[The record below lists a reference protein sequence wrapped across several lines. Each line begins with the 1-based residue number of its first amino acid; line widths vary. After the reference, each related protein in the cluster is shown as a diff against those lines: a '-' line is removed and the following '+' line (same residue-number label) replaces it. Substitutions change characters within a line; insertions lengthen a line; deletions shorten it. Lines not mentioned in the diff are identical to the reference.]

1 MSNFSS
7 NMTNNDSASFDLFA
21 KPETDDLAEHLA
33 KGSYQWTNKFTKVL
47 GVAAIVVALLSAGA
61 WYGHH
66 SATSAANTSLGT
78 SLNSLRS
85 AFGGGAGGT
94 AGGAAAAAGG
104 VAGGGGSF
112 GGVRVTGTITK
123 VAGTSVT
130 MTLDD
135 PTQSGSLKSGDAAR
149 ISDLGAGPA
158 PAGAPATTQSASAAP
173 KSQAPSAPKTSSKTA
188 STPKPAVNG
197 APPGAGRGGFFS
209 DPAVQACLTKQG
221 VTITPGVRPDR
232 SDPKVMAAFAKC
244 LPGFAQ
250 RPTTPG
256 QPATTP

>member
-1 MSNFSS
+1 MSNLS
-7 NMTNNDSASFDLFA
+7 NNMSNNESASFDLFA

-33 KGSYQWTNKFTKVL
+33 KGSYQWTNKYTKFL
-47 GVAAIVVALLSAGA
+47 GITAIVVALLSAGA

-66 SATSAANTSLGT
+66 SATSAANSSLGT

-85 AFGGGAGGT
+85 AFGAGTGATG
-94 AGGAAAAAGG
+94 GGAATATGG
-104 VAGGGGSF
+104 FGGGGGGF

-149 ISDLGAGPA
+149 ITDMGAGAA
-158 PAGAPATTQSASAAP
+158 PVVPQASAAP
-173 KSQAPSAPKTSSKTA
+173 KSSSKTPT
-188 STPKPAVNG
+188 TPKPAVST
-197 APPGAGRGGFFS
+197 APSGRGRGGFFS
-209 DPAVQACLTKQG
+209 DPTIQACLTKAG

-232 SDPKVMAAFAKC
+232 TDPKVAAAFAKC
-244 LPGFAQ
+244 LPGFGQGRGAGPQ
-250 RPTTPG
+250 SAPTP
-256 QPATTP
+256 

>member
-1 MSNFSS
+1 MSNPSS
-7 NMTNNDSASFDLFA
+7 NMNNNDSASFDLFA

-33 KGSYQWTNKFTKVL
+33 KGSYQWTNKYTKFL
-47 GVAAIVVALLSAGA
+47 GITAIVVALLSAGA
-61 WYGHH
+61 WFGHH
-66 SATSAANTSLGT
+66 SATNAANSSLGT
-78 SLNSLRS
+78 SLNSLRT
-85 AFGGGAGGT
+85 AFGGGAGV
-94 AGGAAAAAGG
+94 APGAT
-104 VAGGGGSF
+104 GGGGGGF

-250 RPTTPG
+250 RPTTAG

>member
-1 MSNFSS
+1 MSNLS
-7 NMTNNDSASFDLFA
+7 NNMSNNESASFDLFA

-33 KGSYQWTNKFTKVL
+33 KGSYQWTNKYTKFL
-47 GVAAIVVALLSAGA
+47 GITAIVVALLSAGA

-66 SATSAANTSLGT
+66 SATSAANSSLGT

-85 AFGGGAGGT
+85 AFGAGTGATGAGT
-94 AGGAAAAAGG
+94 AAATGG
-104 VAGGGGSF
+104 FGGGGGGF

-149 ISDLGAGPA
+149 ITDMGAGAA
-158 PAGAPATTQSASAAP
+158 PVAPQASAAP
-173 KSQAPSAPKTSSKTA
+173 KSSGKTQTSPT
-188 STPKPAVNG
+188 TPKPAVST
-197 APPGAGRGGFFS
+197 APSGGGRGGFFS
-209 DPAVQACLTKQG
+209 DPTIQACLTKAG

-232 SDPKVMAAFAKC
+232 TDPKVAAAFAKC
-244 LPGFAQ
+244 LPGFGQGRGAGPQ
-250 RPTTPG
+250 SAPTP
-256 QPATTP
+256 